1 MEKGKLVWSVAT
13 VVAGE
18 PFGLCHDDS
27 PRALE
32 KVSQKVLHPLATE
45 SCKANWGCQRTSRA
59 VIGAGTTSW
68 GHRKGAP
75 NNRINTDAALRASA
89 NGRSGFAWFL
99 SQSGFRPMSAPR
111 GLCGPLGAGGETD
124 LAHSQLG
131 KPQTGLH
138 PWWKVVA
145 GVQSWLC
152 HGVSPSA
159 LEMAFHKV
167 LHPLLDESFKVGRV

>member
-1 MEKGKLVWSVAT
+1 M
-13 VVAGE
+13 
-18 PFGLCHDDS
+18 
-27 PRALE
+27 RA
-32 KVSQKVLHPLATE
+32 
-45 SCKANWGCQRTSRA
+45 
-59 VIGAGTTSW
+59 
-68 GHRKGAP
+68 
-75 NNRINTDAALRASA
+75 
-89 NGRSGFAWFL
+89 
-99 SQSGFRPMSAPR
+99 
-111 GLCGPLGAGGETD
+111 LGAGGETD

-167 LHPLLDESFKVGRV
+167 LHPLVKESFKAGGGWPSALGDEIGAWLQSV